1 MSARFLF
8 VLSIYLWIY
17 IHTIISVYFSHC
29 QVRIAIGD
37 TSSFLVATEEGELV
51 FCDWGSSKKA
61 DDDEAAGPR
70 KAVKQFIKGHY
81 ATPVSLQRSPH
92 FADMFLT
99 VGDWSFHIWKA
110 GVDVRIRARLLFIVA
125 WLHIFRVMLES
136 PSLSSPMF

>member
-1 MSARFLF
+1 
-8 VLSIYLWIY
+8 
-17 IHTIISVYFSHC
+17 
-29 QVRIAIGD
+29 
-37 TSSFLVATEEGELV
+37 VATEEGELV

-70 KAVKQFIKGHY
+70 KAVKQFVKGHY

-110 GVDVRIRARLLFIVA
+110 GGDVRIRAWLF
-125 WLHIFRVMLES
+125 FDS
-136 PSLSSPMF
+136 CLSDHRSHRPCFDILCLQSILPGVHVYFAFLRCRFSAVRSRTRTCSAAAGVRRDPP

>member
-1 MSARFLF
+1 MIDTPPHAFLCRFIN
-8 VLSIYLWIY
+8 LSMGTPLPLCCP
-17 IHTIISVYFSHC
+17 FFRC

-70 KAVKQFIKGHY
+70 KAVKQFVKGHY

-110 GVDVRIRARLLFIVA
+110 GVDVRCFVLRAAVCFIIVWLQCPFRLVC
-125 WLHIFRVMLES
+125 E
-136 PSLSSPMF
+136 